1 MQARGF
7 EEEATDWRRSVTLKM
22 GVMFSVLFRLKNTTW
37 CLYKETHS
45 NIKMRTAGRP
55 VPAVGGAAGRVVA
68 EAAGRAVG
76 RGQLGLTIP
85 GRICSSRC
93 EEQAYRRPSGGE
105 AEAAAAAAYLVPSVH
120 TVS

>member
-1 MQARGF
+1 M
-7 EEEATDWRRSVTLKM
+7 
-22 GVMFSVLFRLKNTTW
+22 
-37 CLYKETHS
+37 
-45 NIKMRTAGRP
+45 
-55 VPAVGGAAGRVVA
+55 A
-68 EAAGRAVG
+68 EAAVRAVG

-105 AEAAAAAAYLVPSVH
+105 AEAAAAAAAAYLVPSVH